1 MPRLTNAQVRDA
13 VNERRHFMNNN
24 QTLYSASNWR
34 DDGDLYIV
42 YSYGTHYPVYVYDN
56 IARQWFG
63 NNDKSSP
70 TTERHKTQAR
80 PDGDIRWASTDYLR
94 AMILAGSYV
103 NHTAQRV
110 MREVAA

>member
-1 MPRLTNAQVRDA
+1 MPKLANNQVRDA
-13 VNERRHFMNNN
+13 VDKRQLFTNTNDTVHSDFTSPE
-24 QTLYSASNWR
+24 LYV
-34 DDGDLYIV
+34 V
-42 YSYGTHYPVYVYDN
+42 YSYGSHYPMYVYDN

-63 NNDKSSP
+63 NETRSTP

-80 PDGDIRWASTDYLR
+80 PDGDIRWVSTDYLR

-110 MREVAA
+110 LREEAA

>member
-1 MPRLTNAQVRDA
+1 M
-13 VNERRHFMNNN
+13 
-24 QTLYSASNWR
+24 
-34 DDGDLYIV
+34 
-42 YSYGTHYPVYVYDN
+42 YVYDS

-63 NNDKSSP
+63 NETRSTP
-70 TTERHKTQAR
+70 TTERHKPIAR

-110 MREVAA
+110 LRERAAA

>member
-1 MPRLTNAQVRDA
+1 MPKLANRQVRDA
-13 VNERRHFMNNN
+13 VNKRQLFKNNN
-24 QTLYSASNWR
+24 DTLYSDSTSHE
-34 DDGDLYIV
+34 LYVV
-42 YSYGTHYPVYVYDN
+42 YSYGTHYPMYVYDN

-63 NNDKSSP
+63 NETRSSS
-70 TTERHKTQAR
+70 TTERHKTHAR

-110 MREVAA
+110 MRKLAA